1 VNSYKITDSNEGKF
15 KIILIIFFPVLF
27 ISLFATGILWYKS
40 YIDGNGGNILIIMV
54 LLMIMISVLFIPP
67 MFAFFGK
74 RRMPTWLMVFILV
87 VLFGLWEIGFDVYAL
102 LIFPIIVD
110 VFILVYANQG
120 PAVLNK
126 YLNRM

>member
-1 VNSYKITDSNEGKF
+1 MDSYKIADSNERKF
-15 KIILIIFFPVLF
+15 KILLIIFFPVFF
-27 ISLFATGILWYKS
+27 ISLFATGILWYKN
-40 YIDGNGGNILIIMV
+40 YIDGNGGSIPTIMV
-54 LLMIMISVLFIPP
+54 MLMITIGMLLIPP

-87 VLFGLWEIGFDVYAL
+87 VLFVLWEIGFDAYAL

-110 VFILVYANQG
+110 VFILVYANRG

>member
-1 VNSYKITDSNEGKF
+1 MNSYKIADSNEGKF
-15 KIILIIFFPVLF
+15 KILLIIFFPVLF

-40 YIDGNGGNILIIMV
+40 YIDGNGGNIPTSMV
-54 LLMIMISVLFIPP
+54 MLMITIGVLFIPP

-87 VLFGLWEIGFDVYAL
+87 VLFVLWEIGFDTYAL

-110 VFILVYANQG
+110 VFILVYTNRG
-120 PAVLNK
+120 PRVLNN
-126 YLNRM
+126 YT

>member
-1 VNSYKITDSNEGKF
+1 MNSYKIADSNEGKF
-15 KIILIIFFPVLF
+15 KILLIIFFPVLF

-40 YIDGNGGNILIIMV
+40 YIDGNGGNIPTSMV
-54 LLMIMISVLFIPP
+54 MLMITIGVLFIPP

-87 VLFGLWEIGFDVYAL
+87 VLFVLWEIGFDTYAL

-110 VFILVYANQG
+110 VFILVYANRG
-120 PAVLNK
+120 PAVMNK

>member
-1 VNSYKITDSNEGKF
+1 MNSYKITDSNEGKF

>member
-1 VNSYKITDSNEGKF
+1 MNSYKIADSNEGKF
-15 KIILIIFFPVLF
+15 RILLIIFFPVLF
-27 ISLFATGILWYKS
+27 ISLFATDILWYKS
-40 YIDGNGGNILIIMV
+40 YIYGNGGNIPAIMV

-74 RRMPTWLMVFILV
+74 RRMPIWSMVFILV

-110 VFILVYANQG
+110 VFILVYANRG

>member
-1 VNSYKITDSNEGKF
+1 MNSYKITDSNEGKF
-15 KIILIIFFPVLF
+15 KIILIIFFPVLS